1 MSGGD
6 LRALAADLAGAGQ
19 KVRTEAS
26 AVVRKSGL
34 AVQNGARSRATVDTG
49 FMRSSIQM
57 TAGGGG
63 LTATIDAGAY
73 YAVFQEF
80 GTSRGVPAVRFMSGA
95 LEAVEP
101 SFVAAMEQVGVNIL

>member
-1 MSGGD
+1 MAGGE
-6 LRALAADLAGAGQ
+6 LRALAADLGAAGP

-34 AVQNGARSRATVDTG
+34 AVQNGAQSRATVDTG
-49 FMRSSIQM
+49 FMRSGIHM
-57 TAGGGG
+57 ATGGDG
-63 LTATIDAGAY
+63 LTAVIDGSAY
-73 YAVFQEF
+73 YTVFQEY
-80 GTSRGVPAVRFMSGA
+80 GTSRNVPAVEFMKNS